1 MGVFRRPELEKDNP
15 VAPQMY
21 VGPRRRLALARA
33 ASKSPVPV
41 QGDMVGTLQALTDAA
56 EQFVATVPASK
67 KRHKERAALLKAIT
81 QAQRLLSGGVAALK
95 GTSRGGGVPGSTDA
109 PGLCETRPA

>member
-33 ASKSPVPV
+33 SSPRVSA
-41 QGDMVGTLQALTDAA
+41 QGAVAEALQILTLAA
-56 EQFVATVPASK
+56 EQFVRTVPTSK
-67 KRHKERAALLKAIT
+67 KRHKERTILLKAIA
-81 QAQRLLSGGVAALK
+81 QAQCHLSDNSQL
-95 GTSRGGGVPGSTDA
+95 
-109 PGLCETRPA
+109 

>member
-33 ASKSPVPV
+33 AAKA
-41 QGDMVGTLQALTDAA
+41 QAPAPEDLTEMLRRLTAAA
-56 EQFVATVPASK
+56 ERFVAAVPEST
-67 KRHKERAALLKAIT
+67 KRQEVRDELLAAIA
-81 QAQRLLSGGVAALK
+81 QARQ
-95 GTSRGGGVPGSTDA
+95 
-109 PGLCETRPA
+109 LC

>member
-33 ASKSPVPV
+33 ASKAQAPAPEELTE
-41 QGDMVGTLQALTDAA
+41 TLQALTAA
-56 EQFVATVPASK
+56 ASRFVAGVRPTQK
-67 KRHKERAALLKAIT
+67 LDEERSALLEAIA
-81 QAQRLLSGGVAALK
+81 QAQRLLSGN
-95 GTSRGGGVPGSTDA
+95 
-109 PGLCETRPA
+109 

>member
-33 ASKSPVPV
+33 ASKSQVPPVSE
-41 QGDMVGTLQALTDAA
+41 DLTEMLQSLTAAA
-56 EQFVATVPASK
+56 ERFVAGVPASK
-67 KRHKERAALLKAIT
+67 QRHKDRTALLKAIA
-81 QAQRLLSGGVAALK
+81 QAQRLLSDEL
-95 GTSRGGGVPGSTDA
+95 PG
-109 PGLCETRPA
+109 

>member
-33 ASKSPVPV
+33 STPQISAQDAVVKV
-41 QGDMVGTLQALTDAA
+41 LQVLTVAA
-56 EQFVATVPASK
+56 ERFVATVPASK
-67 KRHKERAALLKAIT
+67 KPHKARTVLLKAIA
-81 QAQRLLSGGVAALK
+81 QAQRHLPDEP
-95 GTSRGGGVPGSTDA
+95 R
-109 PGLCETRPA
+109 R

>member
-33 ASKSPVPV
+33 AAKAQSPAS
-41 QGDMVGTLQALTDAA
+41 GNMAEALQALTEAADA
-56 EQFVATVPASK
+56 FVATVPVSK
-67 KRHKERAALLKAIT
+67 KRHKERTALLKAIR
-81 QAQRLLSGGVAALK
+81 QAQRLLSGEPL
-95 GTSRGGGVPGSTDA
+95 
-109 PGLCETRPA
+109 L